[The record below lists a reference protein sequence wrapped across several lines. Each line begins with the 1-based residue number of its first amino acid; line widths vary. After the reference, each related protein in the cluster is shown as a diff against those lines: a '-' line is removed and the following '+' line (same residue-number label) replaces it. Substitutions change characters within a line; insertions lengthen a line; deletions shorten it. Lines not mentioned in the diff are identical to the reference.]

1 MDTEGLLS
9 LLQQPVT
16 CHHIEHC
23 CMTAARN
30 GEIFRFQAMRTNP
43 DVIIQDTETL
53 VVTNI
58 SEYRA
63 VAMYSEPEVQVFPK
77 LMKQLTTVQ

>member
-9 LLQQPVT
+9 RLQQPVT

-43 DVIIQDTETL
+43 DVKIQDTETQ
-53 VVTNI
+53 VVQAFLSI
-58 SEYRA
+58 ALLQY
-63 VAMYSEPEVQVFPK
+63 
-77 LMKQLTTVQ
+77 TVSLKCRYFRN